1 MYISA
6 AIQGLIR
13 GSVDSLRQ
21 FVCGPQGDVKAS
33 QFLPEYAQLV
43 AEGVVWRS
51 QEASATASVT
61 ALPTDAG
68 LYTLGNNEPD
78 DGKWYVLLAVTA
90 FNSANAAAFD
100 SFGLAA
106 CVSQLPAVTGGIS
119 TTLAQDVAKTTIK
132 NLAGV
137 RGGGYSGRA
146 ILDTGVTIVDDGW
159 FPISGNSGST
169 AINSSKGVT
178 MWHWLHGVVILPPKT
193 LISIVGTA
201 TDTGNTTRKG
211 FVWAEIPKNWL
222 LAS

>member
-1 MYISA
+1 MDVSSLLK
-6 AIQGLIR
+6 GLVR
-13 GSVDSLRQ
+13 GTSDVLRSLM
-21 FVCGPQGDVKAS
+21 VGPQGDLKQS
-33 QFLPEYAQLV
+33 QFLPRYATIT
-43 AEGVVWRS
+43 AEGRVWRA
-51 QEASATASVT
+51 QEASATASVVAMPST
-61 ALPTDAG
+61 AG
-68 LYTLGNNEPD
+68 LYTVGNNEPD
-78 DGKWYVLLAVTA
+78 DGLWYVLLAVTS
-90 FNSANAAAFD
+90 FNSANAAALD
-100 SFGLAA
+100 HYGMAA